1 MTHHIPGER
10 TFGLSVGGVC
20 LVIAAVLAWRGYYSA
35 PVVLGVVGAL
45 LVLFGAVY
53 PPALRLP
60 NRIWWRFAQ
69 ALGWFNARVILTV
82 FFAIVLTPVG
92 LLMRLAGRNPLRPSI
107 SDTNWTPYPARRADT
122 RHYEHLF

>member
-1 MTHHIPGER
+1 VNAPVPSER
-10 TFGLSVGGVC
+10 KFGLSVGGVC
-20 LVIAAVLAWRGYYSA
+20 LVIAAVLAWRGYSSA
-35 PVVLGVVGAL
+35 PVALGAVGAL
-45 LVLFGAVY
+45 LVVFGAVY

-92 LLMRLAGRNPLRPSI
+92 LLMRLAGRNPLRPST
-107 SDTNWTPYPARRADT
+107 SGTNWTPYPARRADT